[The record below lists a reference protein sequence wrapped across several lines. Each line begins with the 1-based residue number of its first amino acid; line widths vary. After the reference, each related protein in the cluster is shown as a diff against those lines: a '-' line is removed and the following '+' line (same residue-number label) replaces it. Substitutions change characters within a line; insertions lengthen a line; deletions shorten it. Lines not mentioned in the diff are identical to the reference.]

1 MRHQRRHPLPASA
14 RSCAKRRPP
23 PGQVDVFLVQQV
35 RSARSNSFCRA
46 SRGGAQYSSK
56 PRCVPF
62 YTRSAPPGLTFPV
75 RRFCTETVSPRCAPQ
90 LYVYASR
97 PRISDQKR
105 VLRLLART
113 TELHTVLCRHVLYTI
128 ALDIIIIPLFSSNHY
143 VGGDK
148 WKKCCLQ
155 TAQLV
160 PIWAET
166 VLSACSA
173 YVPTGS

>member
-46 SRGGAQYSSK
+46 SRRGVHYSSK
-56 PRCVPF
+56 SRCVPF
-62 YTRSAPPGLTFPV
+62 YTRSAPPRLTFPV
-75 RRFCTETVSPRCAPQ
+75 RRFCTETISPRCAPQ
-90 LYVYASR
+90 HYVYASR

-105 VLRLLART
+105 VLRLLACT
-113 TELHTVLCRHVLYTI
+113 TELHTALCRHVLYI
-128 ALDIIIIPLFSSNHY
+128 IVLNIIIIPLFSNKHN

-148 WKKCCLQ
+148 RKTLF
-155 TAQLV
+155 TN
-160 PIWAET
+160 
-166 VLSACSA
+166 SS
-173 YVPTGS
+173 TGPNMS